1 MTALNTRKSVFEAA
15 IRSGKTAE
23 DIDKNTWWTSSD
35 ARELEEVVEIAKRG
49 LLFLGIK

>member
-1 MTALNTRKSVFEAA
+1 MTALNTRKSAFEAA
-15 IRSGKTAE
+15 IKSGKAAE
-23 DIDKNTWWTSSD
+23 DIDKNMWWTSSD